1 MSKTSRGQPAALPS
15 SKAKV
20 SWVVLIP
27 YVVLV
32 VLYAV
37 MIILQPKLLNL
48 GWLGLKTTD
57 ALALILVSIAQ
68 TIVLLQGGIDL
79 SVGGIVCVTNSLAAL
94 YMQDS
99 IQSILLISVAVLT
112 LGAAIGFLNGLT
124 ISKTRLQPFI
134 VTLASWSVWGGV
146 AIWILPIDGGTPPRS
161 FVTSLTARP
170 GGIAVS
176 LIVILAFILWWL
188 YFRKTRFG
196 VALYAVGS
204 SEKAAHLNGINV
216 DRTKIKVYALSGLLA
231 AAAGLYRTAQV
242 ASGSPLAG
250 NSFIMAS
257 IVAAVIGGTSL
268 AGGRGGVVGSIV
280 GAMVLKLITDVLVFI
295 GVSTYWSTL
304 CQGLLLILAVIASS
318 LGSMTRQKELRL

>member
-1 MSKTSRGQPAALPS
+1 MSRNDKAPATLPS
-15 SKAKV
+15 AKPRISRV
-20 SWVVLIP
+20 ALIP
-27 YVVLV
+27 YIVLV
-32 VLYAV
+32 ALYAV
-37 MIILQPKLLNL
+37 MIGLQPKLLNL
-48 GWLGLKTTD
+48 SWLGLKTND

-79 SVGGIVCVTNSLAAL
+79 SVGGIVCVTNSIAAL

-99 IQSILLISVAVLT
+99 LGSILLVSFLVLL
-112 LGAAIGFLNGLT
+112 LGTAIGALNGIA

-134 VTLASWSVWGGV
+134 VTLASWSIWGGV
-146 AIWILPIDGGTPPRS
+146 AIWILPIDGGSPPRS
-161 FVTSLTARP
+161 FVTALTARP
-170 GGIAVS
+170 GGFAVS
-176 LIVILAFILWWL
+176 LMIIFAFILWWL
-188 YFRKTRFG
+188 YFRRTRFG
-196 VALYAVGS
+196 VAIYAVGS

-216 DRTKIKVYALSGLLA
+216 DRTKIKVYALSGLFA

-250 NSFIMAS
+250 NSFIMTS

-280 GAMVLKLITDVLVFI
+280 GALILKLITDVLVFV

-318 LGSMTRQKELRL
+318 LGTLTKQRELRL

>member
-1 MSKTSRGQPAALPS
+1 MSRRANGQP
-15 SKAKV
+15 V
-20 SWVVLIP
+20 SWIALIP
-27 YVVLV
+27 YSVLIA
-32 VLYAV
+32 LYAV
-37 MIILQPKLLNL
+37 MIGLQPKLLNL
-48 GWLGLKTTD
+48 SWLGLKTND

-68 TIVLLQGGIDL
+68 TIVMLQGGIDL
-79 SVGGIVCVTNSLAAL
+79 SVGGIICVTNSIAAL
-94 YMQDS
+94 YMRDS
-99 IQSILLISVAVLT
+99 TASILFMSFLMLA
-112 LGAAIGFLNGLT
+112 LGCAIGFLNGLA

-146 AIWILPIDGGTPPRS
+146 AIWILPIDGGTPPKA
-161 FVTSLTARP
+161 FVSSLTARP

-176 LIVILAFILWWL
+176 LIAILAFILWWL
-188 YFRKTRFG
+188 YFRQTRFG
-196 VALYAVGS
+196 VAIYAVGS

-216 DRTKIKVYALSGLLA
+216 DRTKIKVYALSGLLS

-250 NSFIMAS
+250 NSFIMTS

-280 GAMVLKLITDVLVFI
+280 GALILKLITDVLVFV

-318 LGSMTRQKELRL
+318 LGSMTRRKEMRL